1 MKITLPNN
9 INKYLSLFLV
19 SIFINIHSAFAID
32 APINYIPNNTTVGVD
47 FYTEFEW
54 SKVLEAKSYEIQ
66 IADNVGFTSPMQF
79 TTINTF
85 YINYDLLT
93 NFQYYWRVR
102 SVPNS
107 VERSDW
113 SEIWEFTT
121 ADYDAIPTPQL
132 TSPLSGEK
140 DFLQD
145 VLLGWN
151 FSVYH
156 NFYEI
161 QIAKDV
167 DFTNIV
173 KSDNELDIF
182 YYYAEGL
189 EFNTKYYWRVRAFG
203 DNGASNW
210 SVVWEF
216 ETATEGIELEDK
228 LTVFGQ
234 NSVCINSANKYVAL
248 NKLQYEYEWKI
259 EGEKVVD
266 AKNIQFLNNNKSEI
280 NIFWT
285 NIGLYTI
292 NLYRTNTKSN
302 NIDSVKYDVIVTGP
316 ELFLPDTLNI
326 CGATNNAVLS
336 YTDDYN
342 KDYSTTYNV
351 LKGQASEFTLEI
363 DLVENT
369 IKLSYNKLSENI
381 SIEFTTSDKNLC
393 TIIDTVN
400 VELLP
405 ALDIPSIS
413 QEGDNLISSYVG
425 ATFWYKGGT
434 FYAYTESNILS
445 PKENGIFRS
454 NYVDNELGCQSK
466 QSQPYEFIYSS
477 IEDQFSNFSNG
488 KSYFIGDNVIKLFS
502 SELNSISNSSITGA
516 TEIDKSNIK
525 IYNSLGT
532 EIKLNINKV
541 DLFDNQLEISFDNVN
556 DGTNTLNSGFYSIII
571 SNSNKVL
578 TFNIIK

>member
-9 INKYLSLFLV
+9 INKYLVLV
-19 SIFINIHSAFAID
+19 LLSIFINIHTGFAID

-54 SKVLEAKSYEIQ
+54 SKVVDAKSYEIQ
-66 IADNVGFTSPMQF
+66 IADNSGFTSPMQF
-79 TTINTF
+79 TSTSTF

-93 NFQYYWRVR
+93 DFQYYWRVR
-102 SVPNS
+102 SVSNS
-107 VERSDW
+107 NQRSNW
-113 SEIWEFTT
+113 SEVWEFTT

-161 QIAKDV
+161 EIAKDV
-167 DFTNIV
+167 DFSNIV

-189 EFNTKYYWRVRAFG
+189 DFNTKYYWRVRAFG
-203 DNGASNW
+203 DNGVSNW

-266 AKNIQFLNNNKSEI
+266 AKNIQFLNGNKSEI

-292 NLYRTNTKSN
+292 NLYRTNTN
-302 NIDSVKYDVIVTGP
+302 NNIIDSVKYDVIVTGP

-351 LKGQASEFTLEI
+351 LKGKESEFKFEI
-363 DLVENT
+363 DKIENT
-369 IKLSYNKLSENI
+369 ISLSFKNLTENM
-381 SIEFTTSDKNLC
+381 SVELTTTDKNFC
-393 TIIDTVN
+393 TIVDTITVQ
-400 VELLP
+400 LLP
-405 ALDIPSIS
+405 ALDGPTIS
-413 QEGDNLISSYVG
+413 QVGDNLISSYNG
-425 ATFWYKGGT
+425 STFWFRNDKFYK
-434 FYAYTESNILS
+434 FTESNVLS
-445 PKENGIFRS
+445 PKENGIYRS
-454 NYVDNELGCQSK
+454 EYKHNELKCYSEK
-466 QSQPYEFIYSS
+466 SEPFEFIYSS
-477 IEDQFSNFSNG
+477 VEDKFSNFGNG

-502 SELNSISNSSITGA
+502 NDFSLITNVSYTGA
-516 TEIDKSNIK
+516 LELDKSNIK
-525 IYNSLGT
+525 IYNSLGV

-541 DLFDNQLEISFDNVN
+541 DLIDNQLEISFDNVN
-556 DGTNTLNSGFYSIII
+556 DGTNTLNSGFYSIIF